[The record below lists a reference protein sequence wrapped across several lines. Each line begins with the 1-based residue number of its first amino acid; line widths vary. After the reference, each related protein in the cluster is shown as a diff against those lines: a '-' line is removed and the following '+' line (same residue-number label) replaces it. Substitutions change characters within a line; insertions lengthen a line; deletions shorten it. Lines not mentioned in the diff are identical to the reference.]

1 MTQINPSIDKYNIP
15 SMQSQGQQA
24 PRVRIPNYYTQD
36 SFQKPDIKEA
46 LNHNPVYEMIVKPF
60 VEHPL
65 SILATWLGAGLLLDA
80 YSTSCSGKY
89 EDSLLKKVAN
99 AGDKIEQSKIIQNKP
114 VKAVLKGLG
123 SVKKAGGKVVQ
134 NSAILRAM
142 RDTPSRAEWQMAI
155 SQQFSHKQE
164 VVQDFIRI
172 TEALKL
178 ESPEF
183 PVLKELGINGYEK
196 KMLKKTFNVQKISQ
210 IPEEQAV
217 NQVLLNRLG
226 RTPAQIQKIQ
236 NMGEASAEAVKQ
248 EILKEMGLTKDKLK
262 LIREDTYGKYI
273 NDVKAATEKVRG
285 RVKMG
290 AGHYKL
296 LGPLTKPF
304 ERTIGCDEIY
314 NKLHS
319 MSGGAKTST
328 GRFMAKMTQMIHR
341 GLTFGG
347 GKLGVLMFIAPLLVE
362 LGINVKKADKD
373 QKVGTAA
380 NGFIDNISWVF
391 TFPIAFKMM
400 HSIGGIQYAGMTKEQ
415 VEQYRKIKNEFNEKA
430 GSGLTDRI
438 KALFGSATI
447 KPGEFKTKAE
457 YDIARQKVEKQLE
470 SLTKV
475 KNQNIFTK
483 GLRKFI
489 RILTPDLENF
499 KGYSGGNAGSKFY
512 HGLPHLLKDFVGIP
526 MRFGVFSLISMGI
539 LGAALTK
546 CVTAIFGKS
555 YDAMKQDELKE
566 NRKQQKQ
573 FLKDDLN
580 ERIYNIAQ
588 NNSVKQAS
596 AQTGGKMFTSKGK
609 PAQQAVQEV
618 NKEIETEE
626 ENVDNYTYIPSQENV
641 IPAPIN
647 SGKTDTYTY
656 IPSSECKIQPDAKT
670 VEGKRKYIPSQEAAN
685 IQKTFDNSGLQSV
698 LDKADRAESKA
709 LKVLAGNFEGM

>member
-1 MTQINPSIDKYNIP
+1 MTQINPNIDKYNIP
-15 SMQSQGQQA
+15 GMQNQGQPA
-24 PRVRIPNYYTQD
+24 PQVRIPKYYTQD
-36 SFQKPDIKEA
+36 NFQKPDVKEA
-46 LNHNPVYEMIVKPF
+46 LNHNPAYEMIVKPF

-65 SILATWLGAGLLLDA
+65 PIIATWLGAGVALDA
-80 YSTSCSGKY
+80 YSTACSGKY

-99 AGDKIEQSKIIQNKP
+99 AGDKLEQSKIIQNKP
-114 VKAVLKGLG
+114 MQAVLKGLG

-155 SQQFSHKQE
+155 SQQFSHNQE
-164 VVQDFIRI
+164 VVQDFIKI
-172 TEALKL
+172 ADALKL
-178 ESPEF
+178 ESAEF
-183 PVLKELGINGYEK
+183 PALKELGINGYEK
-196 KMLKKTFNVQKISQ
+196 EMLKKAFNVQKISQ

-217 NQVLLNRLG
+217 NQILLSRLG

-248 EILKEMGLTKDKLK
+248 EILKDMGLTRDKLK
-262 LIREDTYGKYI
+262 LIKEDTYGKYI

-285 RVKMG
+285 RVKIG
-290 AGHYKL
+290 AGHYGW

-319 MSGGAKTST
+319 TSGGAKTAT

-347 GKLGVLMFIAPLLVE
+347 GKLGILMFIAPILVE

-391 TFPIAFKMM
+391 TFPFAFKMM

-447 KPGEFKTKAE
+447 KPSEFKTKAE

-470 SLTKV
+470 GLTKV

-499 KGYSGGNAGSKFY
+499 KGYNGGNAASKFY

-526 MRFGVFSLISMGI
+526 MRFGVWGLISMGV

-546 CVTAIFGKS
+546 CTTAIFGKS

-566 NRKQQKQ
+566 NRNQQKQ

-580 ERIYNIAQ
+580 ERIYNIAK
-588 NNSVKQAS
+588 NNAVQ
-596 AQTGGKMFTSKGK
+596 QTTIPAGGKMFTSKGK
-609 PAQQAVQEV
+609 PAQQVVPEG
-618 NKEIETEE
+618 NSTNEINDEK
-626 ENVDNYTYIPSQENV
+626 VDNYTYIPSQENV
-641 IPAPIN
+641 IPSPIKP
-647 SGKTDTYTY
+647 GKTDNYTY
-656 IPSSECKIQPDAKT
+656 IPSSECTIQPDSKT
-670 VEGKRKYIPSQEAAN
+670 VEKQRKYIPSQEGAN
-685 IQKTFDNSGLQSV
+685 IQKTFDNSGMQSV

-709 LKVLAGNFEGM
+709 LRVLAGNFDGM